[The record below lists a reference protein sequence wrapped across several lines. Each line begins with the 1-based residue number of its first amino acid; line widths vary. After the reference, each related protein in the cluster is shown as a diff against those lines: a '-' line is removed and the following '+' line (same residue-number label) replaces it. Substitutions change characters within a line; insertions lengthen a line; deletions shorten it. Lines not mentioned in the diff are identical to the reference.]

1 MGGSITVV
9 GVGLS
14 WLAAQGLNAVQK
26 QVVVVVSWAALGV
39 AFAVS
44 SLVGLI
50 FGTLPA
56 RRAAALSLVDALAR
70 E

>member
-1 MGGSITVV
+1 V

-14 WLAAQGLNAVQK
+14 WLAALGFNSVQK
-26 QVVVVVSWAALGV
+26 QLHVSVSWDALLV

-44 SLVGLI
+44 SIVGLI

-56 RRAAALSLVDALAR
+56 KRAAALSPVDALAR